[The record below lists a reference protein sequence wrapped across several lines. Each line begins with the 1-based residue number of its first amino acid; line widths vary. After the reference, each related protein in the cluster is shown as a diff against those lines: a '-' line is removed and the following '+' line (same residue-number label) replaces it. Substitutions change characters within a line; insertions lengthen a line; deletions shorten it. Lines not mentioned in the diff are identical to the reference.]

1 MAVEERLLLD
11 EVFYQELLIVEDELI
26 DEHLNGRLSSS
37 EEEAFAAHFL
47 AAPERHEKVRF
58 ARNLKKYVSK
68 NETARSFESAPASSS
83 TDKSEAAEPPP
94 RKRSFFWFLPWGS
107 PILSYSLATAV
118 VLLLTLSSV
127 FIVRNL
133 INPGP
138 SGTGKIWAVEL
149 TPGLSRGDGEIKQ
162 ISVPSGTDTVQL
174 DLKVASTE
182 RYQRYR
188 AILQTPEGREILR
201 RDSLTAVFTAGSG
214 TLSFQV
220 PVNLITSGD
229 YSIKLSGLNQSGEY
243 DDLGRYSFRVTGK

>member
-1 MAVEERLLLD
+1 
-11 EVFYQELLIVEDELI
+11 
-26 DEHLNGRLSSS
+26 
-37 EEEAFAAHFL
+37 
-47 AAPERHEKVRF
+47 
-58 ARNLKKYVSK
+58 
-68 NETARSFESAPASSS
+68 
-83 TDKSEAAEPPP
+83 
-94 RKRSFFWFLPWGS
+94 
-107 PILSYSLATAV
+107 
-118 VLLLTLSSV
+118 
-127 FIVRNL
+127 
-133 INPGP
+133 
-138 SGTGKIWAVEL
+138 
-149 TPGLSRGDGEIKQ
+149 
-162 ISVPSGTDTVQL
+162 GTDTVQL